1 MDQNHKGIDFGGAFK
16 SSDGGK
22 ELRGAY
28 GESQFYPG
36 TPKIVRWV
44 IMHSGGSIKSE
55 KQANILLLGFVVLVI
70 IVSFVLFFG
79 NRTVTLEP
87 APPDVLP
94 EEF

>member
-1 MDQNHKGIDFGGAFK
+1 MKFGISGEIKIRG
-16 SSDGGK
+16 
-22 ELRGAY
+22 ELRKFDKTVEA
-28 GESQFYPG
+28 
-36 TPKIVRWV
+36 
-44 IMHSGGSIKSE
+44 KSE